1 MTRKISQQDTANC
14 ILLLKMAKILLVMVK
29 LLVEIIV
36 TVITNGKLYTKF
48 FIYWDMQNSSLH
60 DMSTL

>member
-1 MTRKISQQDTANC
+1 MTRKISQDTANC
-14 ILLLKMAKILLVMVK
+14 IFLLKMAKILLVIMVK
-29 LLVEIIV
+29 LLVEKIV

-60 DMSTL
+60 DMSIL